1 MGSTPRRLDGKGALV
16 TGGSSG
22 IGRSISEAFIR
33 EGAEVVIVSR
43 NSDKG
48 RAVAIEIG
56 ATAHLSCDLT
66 AVDQIERLAS
76 DATEILGGID
86 ILINNAGASPF
97 GSLLEPDLD
106 TFREAFDANVKGPYL
121 LTGLVAKE
129 MADRGSG
136 KVVSITTMTTAVG
149 VPGVGAYSASKAAL
163 ASLTKTWADEL
174 GPHGVNVNAVAPG
187 PIPTPMTAAIEVA
200 QEEFASH
207 SPAGRRGRPEDIAN
221 AVLFLASDEA
231 DYVHGVE
238 LMVDG
243 GYVIV

>member
-1 MGSTPRRLDGKGALV
+1 MESTPRRLEGKRALV

-22 IGRSISEAFIR
+22 IGRAISEAFVR
-33 EGAEVVIVSR
+33 EGAEVVIASR
-43 NSDKG
+43 DSAKG
-48 RAVAIEIG
+48 GTVAIKVG
-56 ATAHLSCDLT
+56 ATAHLACDL
-66 AVDQIERLAS
+66 AAPDQIERMAGE
-76 DATEILGGID
+76 AAQILGRID
-86 ILINNAGASPF
+86 ILVNNAGASPF

-106 TFREAFDANVKGPYL
+106 TFREAFDTNVKGPYL

-129 MADRGSG
+129 MADRGAG
-136 KVVSITTMTTAVG
+136 KVVSVTTMTTAVG

-163 ASLTKTWADEL
+163 ASLTQTWAAEL
-174 GPHGVNVNAVAPG
+174 GPRGVNVNAVAPG
-187 PIPTPMTAAIEVA
+187 PIPTPMTAAINDA

-231 DYVHGVE
+231 DYIHGVE